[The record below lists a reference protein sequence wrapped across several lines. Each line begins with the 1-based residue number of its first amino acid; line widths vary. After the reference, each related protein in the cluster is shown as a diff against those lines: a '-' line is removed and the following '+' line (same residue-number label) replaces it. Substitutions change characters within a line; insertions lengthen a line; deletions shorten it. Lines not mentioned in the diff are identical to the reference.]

1 MIELPAQN
9 RGFFC
14 TKCGSDVCKPETI
27 TQPHPPCAKCGYLG
41 FAADR
46 GYTADQLSTYGDQ
59 CAAEAREQMREEC
72 LRICD
77 EVSKSAWKEWKLK
90 YDPHQQGLS
99 MGADACKEAIKE
111 LK

>member
-1 MIELPAQN
+1 MIELPVT
-9 RGFFC
+9 F
-14 TKCGSDVCKPETI
+14 KMLSDLQSGTIDVVRADACK
-27 TQPHPPCAKCGYLG
+27 A
-41 FAADR
+41 
-46 GYTADQLSTYGDQ
+46 YGDQ
-59 CAAEAREQMREEC
+59 RAAEARELTREEC

-77 EVSKSAWKEWKLK
+77 EVNKSAWKERKLK